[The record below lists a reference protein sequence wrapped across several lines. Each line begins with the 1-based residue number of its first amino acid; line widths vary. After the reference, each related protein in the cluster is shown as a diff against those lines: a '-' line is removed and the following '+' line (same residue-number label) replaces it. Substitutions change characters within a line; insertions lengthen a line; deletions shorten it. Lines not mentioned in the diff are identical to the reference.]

1 MAIGTY
7 THLLEEFSFNT
18 FLPEC
23 LYCVFPTTTRQK
35 LSQDKESQTKR
46 IEKSEYATTT
56 KMADPSTSNKSSLQ
70 PQNAASR
77 SKRDTDDLDARQ
89 TPTKPLAGWQLRE
102 QMKAQHRGPPPG
114 AVVRKP
120 ISRSSLDGE
129 VDPNLPPAFRAAF
142 AARQRKKGIDDFNSM
157 ASVHTTS
164 STMKTEN
171 TVNASDSDD
180 DDHDSDS
187 LDGHGS
193 FASLGEDESD
203 DEAYREGRN
212 QMARQAVESSRLSNS
227 PSKTIKSVDH
237 LRFKKA
243 AGVHKTPLD
252 FIAE

>member
-1 MAIGTY
+1 
-7 THLLEEFSFNT
+7 
-18 FLPEC
+18 
-23 LYCVFPTTTRQK
+23 
-35 LSQDKESQTKR
+35 
-46 IEKSEYATTT
+46 
-56 KMADPSTSNKSSLQ
+56 MADPSTNTRASLQ
-70 PQNAASR
+70 SQNGATR
-77 SKRDTDDLDARQ
+77 NKRDTDDLDARQ

-102 QMKAQHRGPPPG
+102 QMKAQQPRGPAPG

-120 ISRSSLDGE
+120 ISRSSMDGE

-157 ASVHTTS
+157 ASVHTSS

-180 DDHDSDS
+180 DDDHDSDS
-187 LDGHGS
+187 FDGHGS

-212 QMARQAVESSRLSNS
+212 QMARQAVESSRSINS
-227 PSKTIKSVDH
+227 PSRTVKSVDH
-237 LRFKKA
+237 LRFKKPG
-243 AGVHKTPLD
+243 GVHKTPLD

>member
-1 MAIGTY
+1 
-7 THLLEEFSFNT
+7 
-18 FLPEC
+18 
-23 LYCVFPTTTRQK
+23 
-35 LSQDKESQTKR
+35 
-46 IEKSEYATTT
+46 
-56 KMADPSTSNKSSLQ
+56 MADPSTSSRASLQ
-70 PQNAASR
+70 SQNAASR
-77 SKRDTDDLDARQ
+77 NKRDTDDLDARQ

-102 QMKAQHRGPPPG
+102 QMKAQRRGPPPG
-114 AVVRKP
+114 VVVRKP
-120 ISRSSLDGE
+120 ISRSTMDGE

-164 STMKTEN
+164 STMMTEN

-180 DDHDSDS
+180 DNDSDS
-187 LDGHGS
+187 FDGHGS
-193 FASLGEDESD
+193 FASLGEDETD

-212 QMARQAVESSRLSNS
+212 QMARQALESTRSTNS